1 MKKIIVL
8 SLVAMTIL
16 AVGLFA
22 GCSSKQST
30 PAATEDAV
38 PAATAAPIQDATTV
52 SAPAATAAQQ
62 NNGKIDLEEA
72 KAIAIKES
80 GFDASQIQFTETGLD
95 NDDGI
100 EKYEVEF
107 IKDGVKYEYEIDSKS
122 GAILK
127 KSIDA
132 TKN

>member
-1 MKKIIVL
+1 MKRVLFAVLAIVMI
-8 SLVAMTIL
+8 A
-16 AVGLFA
+16 AFA
-22 GCSSKQST
+22 GCSGNQ
-30 PAATEDAV
+30 
-38 PAATAAPIQDATTV
+38 
-52 SAPAATAAQQ
+52 SAPAASAPEATAAQQ

-80 GFDASQIQFTETGLD
+80 GFDASQVQITQSGIKD
-95 NDDGI
+95 DDGV
-100 EKYEVEF
+100 EKFEVEF
-107 IKDGVKYEYEIDSKS
+107 IKDGVKYEYEIDSNS